1 MYHISYT
8 NKLLEHKLYM
18 LTCMYKFD
26 DLTYKSKGIFYIISP
41 NNNLKR
47 DTPSVLK
54 NHIVLA
60 IEMVFTN
67 EVV

>member
-1 MYHISYT
+1 
-8 NKLLEHKLYM
+8 
-18 LTCMYKFD
+18 MYKFD